1 MREKYFKNEISEKF
15 PRNSMTSERLGN
27 VDLLSVE
34 REQAKNIDLD
44 DFVGEFDSRHDNRRI
59 KLH

>member
-1 MREKYFKNEISEKF
+1 
-15 PRNSMTSERLGN
+15 MTGERLGN

-34 REQAKNIDLD
+34 RVRAKKIDLD
-44 DFVGEFDSRHDNRRI
+44 DFVDEFDSRHDNRRI

>member
-1 MREKYFKNEISEKF
+1 MDTLR
-15 PRNSMTSERLGN
+15 

-34 REQAKNIDLD
+34 RVRTEKIDLD
-44 DFVGEFDSRHDNRRI
+44 DFVDEFDSRHDNRRI

>member
-1 MREKYFKNEISEKF
+1 
-15 PRNSMTSERLGN
+15 MTSERSGN

-34 REQAKNIDLD
+34 RVRAEKIDLD

-59 KLH
+59 RPKLH

>member
-1 MREKYFKNEISEKF
+1 MMRQWAPVCIDT
-15 PRNSMTSERLGN
+15 PL

-34 REQAKNIDLD
+34 RVRTEKISLD
-44 DFVGEFDSRHDNRRI
+44 DFVDEFDSRHDNRRI

>member
-1 MREKYFKNEISEKF
+1 
-15 PRNSMTSERLGN
+15 MTSERLGN

-59 KLH
+59 KLHWVDNDIQF